1 MSKLDSSFDTKPF
14 DIYNNELNSSELNST
29 HETGLV
35 KLCPQQHGGEICNE
49 FRDRYR
55 SLIMGGGEAVG
66 EKRGAAS
73 IIFP

>member
-29 HETGLV
+29 HEKGLV

-49 FRDRYR
+49 FRDR
-55 SLIMGGGEAVG
+55 SLIMGGGGQWVRKGA
-66 EKRGAAS
+66 AAS